1 MPLVV
6 GGGGQRYHYEPST
19 STLITRSPLVRDPY
33 EQRYVYVKESGLP
46 MAGEGLYAKTN
57 IKKVSLLIKKK
68 NIFIYLQPSSNVIS
82 FSPMAFKYFCTV
94 LFPCCPG
101 IFLLLY
107 SIRYIVYFKE
117 NILHLVCLKF
127 RFSLCQC

>member
-1 MPLVV
+1 MKACVKTGFPKCYLFYNYAGLSRDQGIPVPLVV

-57 IKKVSLLIKKK
+57 IKKVSLLI
-68 NIFIYLQPSSNVIS
+68 
-82 FSPMAFKYFCTV
+82 
-94 LFPCCPG
+94 
-101 IFLLLY
+101 
-107 SIRYIVYFKE
+107 
-117 NILHLVCLKF
+117 
-127 RFSLCQC
+127 

>member
-1 MPLVV
+1 MKTGFPKCYLFYNYAGLSRDQGIPVPLVV

-94 LFPCCPG
+94 LFPGCSG

-107 SIRYIVYFKE
+107 TV
-117 NILHLVCLKF
+117 L
-127 RFSLCQC
+127 

>member
-82 FSPMAFKYFCTV
+82 FSPMAFKYFCRV

-117 NILHLVCLKF
+117 NILHLLCLKF

>member
-1 MPLVV
+1 MKTGFPKCYLFYNYAGLSRDQGIPVPLVV

-57 IKKVSLLIKKK
+57 IKKVSLLIIK
-68 NIFIYLQPSSNVIS
+68 IYFYLFAAQQQC
-82 FSPMAFKYFCTV
+82 YFFHQW
-94 LFPCCPG
+94 L
-101 IFLLLY
+101 
-107 SIRYIVYFKE
+107 
-117 NILHLVCLKF
+117 
-127 RFSLCQC
+127 